1 MTSAPRQRTAPAGAP
16 PKPAASGSG
25 VVASEQVIARTGTVV
40 TGDRPTTHEE
50 RAVDAQSGQRIRDEV
65 TPDRPAGRW
74 RRWLSR
80 NRIERAVA
88 PERARPDPTT
98 DLELDV
104 APNDPL
110 LAYCQQAGGV
120 VDVDTLELD
129 SPALRQLK
137 AAGTKLVVPLVT
149 QGELIGLLSLGPR
162 LSERDYSGDD
172 RRLLDMLAGHAAPAV
187 RVGQLVREQEKELVA
202 RERIEQELHVAQLI
216 QQQFLPKRV
225 PDLPSWHIA
234 AFYRPART
242 VGGDFYDFIDLP
254 DGRVFIV
261 VGDVTDKGVPAALVM
276 ASTHSILRASATRL
290 ESPGEVLKRANDVL
304 YEDIPAHMFVTCLAV
319 VLEPKSGKLTYA
331 NAGHDL
337 PYVRTHDGVQELR
350 ATGMPLGLMAGM
362 SYEEKTAFLAPGDSL
377 LLHSDGIA
385 EAHAPNR
392 EMFGFPRLMH
402 LVGTN
407 VGGEALIDA
416 VLAAH
421 ARFIGPHADQ
431 EDDITMVTLER
442 SLSAA
447 GPIGTDGDSIPGE
460 QGGQAGSSAGVLT
473 EFDLESEAGNERI
486 ALNQV
491 AEVVDGLGLSDLRLE
506 ALKTAVAE
514 TTMNAIEH
522 GNKNRREVPV
532 HVRVTADADEVRV
545 AITDQGGL
553 VEEDAPTPATPDL
566 DAKLA
571 GLQSPRGWGL
581 FLIANMVDEMTVST
595 DGCDHTVLLIMKL
608 AEDSGQ
614 DLAGKPE
621 QSAVQEDGDAEQL

>member
-1 MTSAPRQRTAPAGAP
+1 M
-16 PKPAASGSG
+16 
-25 VVASEQVIARTGTVV
+25 
-40 TGDRPTTHEE
+40 
-50 RAVDAQSGQRIRDEV
+50 
-65 TPDRPAGRW
+65 
-74 RRWLSR
+74 
-80 NRIERAVA
+80 
-88 PERARPDPTT
+88 
-98 DLELDV
+98 
-104 APNDPL
+104 
-110 LAYCQQAGGV
+110 
-120 VDVDTLELD
+120 DTLELD

-319 VLEPKSGKLTYA
+319 VLEPATGRLTYA

-337 PYVRTHDGVQELR
+337 PYVRTRDGVHELR

-362 SYEEKTAFLAPGDSL
+362 SYEEKTAVLAPGDSL

-407 VGGEALIDA
+407 IGGEALIDV
-416 VLAAH
+416 VLAEH

-442 SLSAA
+442 SPSAGGPAADEDGALAGAEGEPSVPSAA
-447 GPIGTDGDSIPGE
+447 
-460 QGGQAGSSAGVLT
+460 VLA
-473 EFDLESEAGNERI
+473 EFDLESEAGNERS
-486 ALNQV
+486 ALAQV
-491 AEVVDGLGLSDLRLE
+491 AEVVSGLGLSDLRLE

-532 HVRVTADADEVRV
+532 HVLVTADADEVKV

-553 VEEDAPTPATPDL
+553 VEEEAPTPTTPDL

-595 DGCDHTVLLIMKL
+595 VGSDHTVLLTMKL
-608 AEDSGQ
+608 AGEPGQNLAEESG
-614 DLAGKPE
+614 
-621 QSAVQEDGDAEQL
+621 QSAVEEAGDAEQL

>member
-1 MTSAPRQRTAPAGAP
+1 MDAESVQGVHTDVTAA
-16 PKPAASGSG
+16 
-25 VVASEQVIARTGTVV
+25 
-40 TGDRPTTHEE
+40 
-50 RAVDAQSGQRIRDEV
+50 
-65 TPDRPAGRW
+65 RPASRW
-74 RRWLSR
+74 RRWLGR
-80 NRIERAVA
+80 NRTDRTVV
-88 PERARPDPTT
+88 PERTRPDPTS
-98 DLELDV
+98 DLDLDV

-110 LAYCQQAGGV
+110 IAFCQQAGGV

-319 VLEPKSGKLTYA
+319 VLEPATGRLTYA

-337 PYVRTHDGVQELR
+337 PYVRTRDGVQELR

-362 SYEEKTAFLAPGDSL
+362 SYEEKTAVLAPGDSL

-392 EMFGFPRLMH
+392 EMFGFPRLMN
-402 LVGTN
+402 LVGNN
-407 VGGEALIDA
+407 VGGEALIDV
-416 VLAAH
+416 VLAEH
-421 ARFIGPHADQ
+421 ARFIGPDADQ

-442 SLSAA
+442 SPSAGGPAAGEGSIADAQAEQAEPSAA
-447 GPIGTDGDSIPGE
+447 
-460 QGGQAGSSAGVLT
+460 VLV
-473 EFDLESEAGNERI
+473 EFELESEPGNERN
-486 ALNQV
+486 ALAQV
-491 AEVVDGLGLSDLRLE
+491 AEVVAGLGLSELRLE

-522 GNKNRREVPV
+522 GNKNRRELPV
-532 HVRVTADADEVRV
+532 HVRVTADSDAVRV

-553 VEEDAPTPATPDL
+553 VEEEAPTPATPDL

-595 DGCDHTVLLIMKL
+595 DGCDHTVLLKMNL
-608 AEDSGQ
+608 AEESSQ
-614 DLAGKPE
+614 DLAGEPG
-621 QSAVQEDGDAEQL
+621 QSAGQEDGDAEQL

>member
-1 MTSAPRQRTAPAGAP
+1 
-16 PKPAASGSG
+16 
-25 VVASEQVIARTGTVV
+25 
-40 TGDRPTTHEE
+40 
-50 RAVDAQSGQRIRDEV
+50 
-65 TPDRPAGRW
+65 
-74 RRWLSR
+74 
-80 NRIERAVA
+80 
-88 PERARPDPTT
+88 
-98 DLELDV
+98 V

-110 LAYCQQAGGV
+110 IAYCQQAGGV

-319 VLEPKSGKLTYA
+319 VLEPATGRLTYA

-337 PYVRTHDGVQELR
+337 PYVRTRDGVHELR

-362 SYEEKTAFLAPGDSL
+362 SYEEKTAVLAPGDSL

-385 EAHAPNR
+385 EAHAPDR

-407 VGGEALIDA
+407 VGGEALIDV

-447 GPIGTDGDSIPGE
+447 H
-460 QGGQAGSSAGVLT
+460 QGGSLADHRGEGDLAAAVLT

-486 ALNQV
+486 ALTQV

-532 HVRVTADADEVRV
+532 HVLVTADHDEVKV

-566 DAKLA
+566 DAKLS

-581 FLIANMVDEMTVST
+581 FLIANMVDDMTVST
-595 DGCDHTVLLIMKL
+595 DGCDHTVLLTMKL
-608 AEDSGQ
+608 AGEPGQ
-614 DLAGKPE
+614 KLAGEPGQKLAGEPGE
-621 QSAVQEDGDAEQL
+621 SAVQEDRNAEQL

>member
-1 MTSAPRQRTAPAGAP
+1 MDAESVQ
-16 PKPAASGSG
+16 G
-25 VVASEQVIARTGTVV
+25 VHTDV
-40 TGDRPTTHEE
+40 TG
-50 RAVDAQSGQRIRDEV
+50 A
-65 TPDRPAGRW
+65 RPASRW
-74 RRWLSR
+74 RRWLAR
-80 NRIERAVA
+80 NRTERTVA
-88 PERARPDPTT
+88 PERTRPDPTS
-98 DLELDV
+98 DLDLDV

-110 LAYCQQAGGV
+110 IAFCQQAGGV

-319 VLEPKSGKLTYA
+319 VLEPATGRLTYA

-337 PYVRTHDGVQELR
+337 PYVRTRDGVQELR

-362 SYEEKTAFLAPGDSL
+362 SYEEKTAVLAPGDSL

-392 EMFGFPRLMH
+392 EMFGFPRLMN
-402 LVGTN
+402 LVGNN
-407 VGGEALIDA
+407 VGGEALIDV
-416 VLAAH
+416 VLAEH
-421 ARFIGPHADQ
+421 ARFIGPNADQ

-442 SLSAA
+442 SPSAG
-447 GPIGTDGDSIPGE
+447 GPAADDGSIADAEGE
-460 QGGQAGSSAGVLT
+460 QEPAAAVLV
-473 EFDLESEAGNERI
+473 EFDLESEPGNERN
-486 ALNQV
+486 ALAQV
-491 AEVVDGLGLSDLRLE
+491 AEVVAGLGLSELRLE

-522 GNKNRREVPV
+522 GNKNRRELPV
-532 HVRVTADADEVRV
+532 HVRVTADAAAVRV

-553 VEEDAPTPATPDL
+553 VEDEAPTPTTPDL

-595 DGCDHTVLLIMKL
+595 DECDHTVLLKMNL
-608 AEDSGQ
+608 AEESGPA
-614 DLAGKPE
+614 AG
-621 QSAVQEDGDAEQL
+621 QEDGDAEQL